1 MIMLPDFRVRQ
12 RDYLLNI
19 SRALTE
25 QLDLSEVLR
34 RILEASASMLAGEIG
49 IIVLEDEHEAL
60 RIQAAF
66 GIAADQLYAFDDL
79 LEDFQTS
86 GLDSQRL
93 NLRTRQIAKKLE
105 RPLKQVVALPMVM
118 NQEPL
123 GLILVFRTF
132 TSSANSDDRQILQS
146 FADQAAVA
154 VHNARLYAAVTG
166 EKQRLSA
173 ILENSADGI
182 MILDSDRNILR
193 FNKAL
198 SHLTGWRPEQAIGR
212 LDTEIIRLVDRKPG
226 AALEDMLE
234 ENWPRSRTLYVEG
247 DLERIDGMKV
257 SVGITYA
264 RLDDDS
270 GHPTNIIANVRDITN
285 FRKAEE
291 MKNIFISV
299 ISHEL
304 KTPVALIKGYAETLR
319 REDAEW
325 EKAAYQ
331 DALSVIAE
339 EADRLKELIDNLL
352 AASKLQA
359 EGMKLNLGDV
369 WLDKVVAQSVERFH
383 TQTTSHE
390 LRVKFPKEF
399 PYIVGDETRLR
410 QVIDNLLSNAIKY
423 SLKGGTIR
431 VTGDVF
437 PDHIQIS
444 VSDEGVGIRPDKL
457 EKVFD
462 RFYRVDDDLTRST
475 QGTGLGLFLAR
486 AVIEAHGGRIWA
498 ESEPGKGATFKF
510 TLPLD
515 T

>member
-49 IIVLEDEHEAL
+49 IIVLEDEHEVL

-66 GIAADQLYAFDDL
+66 GIGADHLHVFNDL
-79 LEDFQTS
+79 LEDFQTA

-93 NLRTRQIAKKLE
+93 NLRTRQLAKKLD

-154 VHNARLYAAVTG
+154 VHNARLYAAVTS

-182 MILDSDRNILR
+182 MILDAERNILR

-198 SHLTGWRPEQAIGR
+198 SHLTGWRTEQAIGR
-212 LDTEIIRLVDRKPG
+212 LDTEILRLNNVKTTIP
-226 AALEDMLE
+226 LEAMLSE
-234 ENWPRSRTLYVEG
+234 DWPRGKTLYVEG
-247 DLERIDGMKV
+247 DLERIDGLPV
-257 SVGITYA
+257 SVAISYA
-264 RLDDDS
+264 RLNDEN
-270 GHPTNIIANVRDITN
+270 GAAANIIANVRDITN

-319 REDAEW
+319 REDATW
-325 EKAAYQ
+325 NKADYD
-331 DALSVIAE
+331 DALNVIAE

-359 EGMKLNLGDV
+359 EGMKLSKMDV
-369 WLDKVVAQSVERFH
+369 WLNKLVSQSVERFR
-383 TQTTSHE
+383 TQTTEHTLE
-390 LRVKFPKEF
+390 LDFPSDF
-399 PYIVGDETRLR
+399 PLVEGDETRLR
-410 QVIDNLLSNAIKY
+410 QVVDNLLSNAIKY
-423 SLKGGTIR
+423 SPHGGTIR
-431 VTGDVF
+431 VQGEVL
-437 PDHIQIS
+437 PDAVQIS
-444 VSDEGVGIRPDKL
+444 VSDEGVGIRADKL
-457 EKVFD
+457 DKVFD
-462 RFYRVDDDLTRST
+462 RFYRVDDDLARST
-475 QGTGLGLFLAR
+475 QGTGLGLYLAR
-486 AVIEAHGGRIWA
+486 AVIEAHGGKIWA
-498 ESEPGKGATFKF
+498 ESEPGKGSTFAF
-510 TLPLD
+510 TLPLE
-515 T
+515 